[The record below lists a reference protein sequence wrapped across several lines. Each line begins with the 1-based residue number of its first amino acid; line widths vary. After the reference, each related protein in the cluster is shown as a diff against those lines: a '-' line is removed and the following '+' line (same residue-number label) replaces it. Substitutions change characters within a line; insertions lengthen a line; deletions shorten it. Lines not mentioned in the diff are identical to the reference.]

1 MQLKEFLVKAGKAA
15 LDNFYVRNVL
25 YAIAG
30 FIILLLL
37 TMLALNIFTRH
48 GRTYTVPNYSGLTME
63 KALEMANR
71 GDLRLDV
78 SDSVYIDSRD
88 RGVIVDQNPKA
99 NTEVKSGRRIFLTIN
114 AVIPIMVPMPNL
126 VDLSNRQAKAILDQ
140 HGLKIAKLSYA
151 PDIAANNVLAQKI
164 KGVSVAPG
172 TKVPRGSKV
181 ELVLGLGTNNP
192 QTGIPILAGLSAEEA
207 QSRIFESS
215 LNVGDVKYDETVKTY
230 ADSINAKVYNQ
241 YPAPSTNPSY
251 RFGSRVNIWLTIN
264 ASRIPTPASFNKPDA
279 QDSTSVDEEKDPN
292 ANF

>member
-1 MQLKEFLVKAGKAA
+1 MQIKEFLVRSGKAA

-25 YAIAG
+25 YAFAG
-30 FIILLLL
+30 FLLLLLL

-48 GRTYTVPNYSGLTME
+48 GVTYTVPNFAGLTINE
-63 KALEMANR
+63 ALKTPNR

-78 SDSVYIDSRD
+78 SDSVYIDSRS
-88 RGVIVDQNPKA
+88 RGVIVDQIPKP
-99 NTEVKSGRRIFLTIN
+99 NTDVKSGRRIFLTIN

-126 VDLSNRQAKAILDQ
+126 IDLSNRQAKAMLDQ
-140 HGLKIAKLSYA
+140 QGLKIAKLSYA

-172 TKVPRGSKV
+172 TRVPRGSKV
-181 ELVLGLGTNNP
+181 ELVLGLGISNP
-192 QTGIPILAGLSAEEA
+192 QTGIPILAGLSADEA

-215 LNVGDVKYDETVKTY
+215 LNVGEIRYDETVKTY

-241 YPAPSTNPSY
+241 YPAPTSNPGY

-264 ASRIPTPASFNKPDA
+264 TSRIPVPSTITKPVEH
-279 QDSTSVDEEKDPN
+279 DSTEVDEE
-292 ANF
+292 